1 MLSVLLSHFQ
11 KGFENADNTFRDKVT
26 HLRHVI
32 LAKFNQNQQN
42 NLKLLLLN

>member
-1 MLSVLLSHFQ
+1 MLSVLLSRFQ
-11 KGFENADNTFRDKVT
+11 KGFENADNTFMDKVT

-32 LAKFNQNQQN
+32 LTNLNQNQQN